1 MVKNE
6 SIKISAGYLLITILW
21 GSTWVAIRI
30 GLNDLTPVFAA
41 GSRFIVASLFIFLI
55 MRYRGIKLQKDKTSV
70 KLYALMSLFSFI
82 LPFGFVYWSEQYISS
97 GLTSVLFAVFPIQ
110 VTIFS
115 RLYFPDDKIG
125 VFKALGIFLSF
136 GGIIVIF
143 SENLSFDV
151 GSDFLPMLLVVVASG
166 MQAWNAVVI
175 KKYGNHLNSLSMN
188 FIPLFSAGIIMVLFG
203 LLFEARETL
212 IFSASAIG
220 TVFYL
225 AFFGTVL
232 TFTTYYWLMKKI
244 NVVLLA
250 LSAFITPILALI
262 IGWIILDEHL
272 TTRNFIGSALVLI
285 GILFANFRGLKLYLK
300 EKYGK

>member
-1 MVKNE
+1 MKSEN
-6 SIKISAGYLLITILW
+6 IKISAGYLLITILW

-30 GLNDLTPVFAA
+30 GLDDLTPVFAA
-41 GSRFIVASLFIFLI
+41 GSRFVVASVFIYLI
-55 MRYRGIKLQKDKTSV
+55 MRYRGIKLQTDSESV
-70 KLYALMSLFSFI
+70 KLYILMSLFSFV
-82 LPFGFVYWSEQYISS
+82 LPFGFVYWGEQFISS

-110 VTIFS
+110 VSIFS
-115 RLYFPDDKIG
+115 RMYFPNEKIG
-125 VFKALGIFLSF
+125 IYKALGIVLSF

-151 GSDFLPMLLVVVASG
+151 GSDFLPMLLIVIASG
-166 MQAWNAVVI
+166 MQAWIAVVI

-188 FIPLFSAGIIMVLFG
+188 FVPLFSAGIIMVLFG
-203 LLFEARETL
+203 LLFEERETL
-212 IFSASAIG
+212 YFSASAVG
-220 TVFYL
+220 SVFYL

-232 TFTTYYWLMKKI
+232 TFTTYYWLMKRI

-272 TTRNFIGSALVLI
+272 TTRNFIGSVFVLI

-300 EKYGK
+300 EKYG

>member
-1 MVKNE
+1 MNNE
-6 SIKISAGYLLITILW
+6 NVKISAGYLLITILW

-30 GLNDLTPVFAA
+30 GLDDLTPVFAA
-41 GSRFIVASLFIFLI
+41 GSRFVVASIFIFLI
-55 MRYRGIKLQKDKTSV
+55 MRYRGIKLQTDGASL
-70 KLYALMSLFSFI
+70 KLYALMSLFSFVF
-82 LPFGFVYWSEQYISS
+82 PFGLVYWGEQFISS

-110 VTIFS
+110 VSIFS
-115 RLYFPDDKIG
+115 RVYFPEEKIG
-125 VFKALGIFLSF
+125 VYKALGIILSF

-143 SENLSFDV
+143 SENLNFNV
-151 GSDFLPMLLVVVASG
+151 GSDLLPMILVVIASG

-188 FIPLFSAGIIMVLFG
+188 FVPLISAGIIMVLFG
-203 LLFEARETL
+203 YFFEARETL
-212 IFSASAIG
+212 VFSASAVGSI
-220 TVFYL
+220 FYL

-232 TFTTYYWLMKKI
+232 TFTTYYWLMKRI

-262 IGWIILDEHL
+262 IGWIILDERL

-300 EKYGK
+300 EKYG